1 MDRLVNRQSSITE
14 YTTDGVD
21 TYIYKQLKVRYI
33 EIKMSSYTYM
43 VERWVD
49 RPDRCVERQDRWAD
63 REDRY
68 IDSV

>member
-14 YTTDGVD
+14 YTTDRVD
-21 TYIYKQLKVRYI
+21 TYIYKWVKGRYI
-33 EIKMSSYTYM
+33 EINMSSYTYM

-49 RPDRCVERQDRWAD
+49 RLDRCVERQDRWVD

-68 IDSV
+68 R